1 MAIKILRR
9 ASNMNNEDQNNTKK
23 KKIQSKHKMQQT
35 EENFKI
41 KNKTK

>member
-9 ASNMNNEDQNNTKK
+9 ASNMNNEDQNNTK